1 MPDANKQRIIES
13 LLENESLTDGLPD
26 AQAQRLL
33 QWCIRKIET
42 SPLREEQAL
51 EEYGHRLALQARTAS
66 RLAQQLLEGVDVSS
80 IRPRLQR
87 LTQDAQ
93 RQQQFLAFLTQKR
106 SLAEYIDALLRL
118 AEGD

>member
-26 AQAQRLL
+26 EQAQRLL
-33 QWCIRKIET
+33 QWCMRQIEA
-42 SPLREEQAL
+42 SPLREVQAL
-51 EEYGHRLALQARTAS
+51 AEYGHRLALQARTAS
-66 RLAQQLLEGVDVSS
+66 RLAQQLLEGAEGSH
-80 IRPRLQR
+80 IQPRLQR
-87 LTQDAQ
+87 LTQDPH

-106 SLAEYIDALLRL
+106 TLAEYIDALLRL